1 MVSFIVFNISILD
14 WLRLRFKPPSLQKL
28 QGANGDKAASHCPSK
43 VVHSARFI
51 CILLGLMLAVPF
63 SSRALTNSL
72 ALTPPMGWNSWNHYS
87 CNISD
92 AIIRNIANA
101 MATNGMKAAG
111 YQFINIDDCWQVS
124 RDTNGVIV
132 PDPTRFPNGIKALAD
147 YVHSKGLKLG
157 VYSDHGISTCQ
168 GRPGGLAYEYLDANT
183 YAAWAWITS
192 NTTIAICRR
201 VTFPKP
207 ITHGWPTR

>member
-1 MVSFIVFNISILD
+1 MVSFIVFNISTLVS
-14 WLRLRFKPPSLQKL
+14 LMLQFKQPSLPKMQS
-28 QGANGDKAASHCPSK
+28 ATESRSVSDRPTK
-43 VVHSARFI
+43 VAPFSNSI
-51 CILLGLMLAVPF
+51 CILLGLVMSVPF

-168 GRPGGLAYEYLDANT
+168 ERPGGFA
-183 YAAWAWITS
+183 
-192 NTTIAICRR
+192 
-201 VTFPKP
+201 
-207 ITHGWPTR
+207 